1 MDVPYNVSAYTR
13 VLKLASTPSWEEF
26 SRVALV
32 AGAGIALIG
41 TVGFLI
47 FLLMDVVPPG

>member
-26 SRVALV
+26 SRIALV
-32 AGAGIALIG
+32 AGAGIMLVGAL
-41 TVGFLI
+41 GFMV
-47 FLLMDVVPPG
+47 FLVMDILPPG